1 MKLELFPKG
10 RLVLSAMADADWAGL
25 AERRSVTGGVVLLAG
40 CCVTSW
46 SRTQASCALSSC
58 ESELYAMGSAAVEVL
73 GIHAFLVEQGFS
85 KEPPVVWGDS
95 SSALQLAHRQGTG
108 RLKHVEVRLLAIQ
121 SWVSTG
127 RLRLQKVLSANNV
140 ADVLTKHVSRVT
152 WETLCAVLGLKV
164 TV

>member
-1 MKLELFPKG
+1 M
-10 RLVLSAMADADWAGL
+10 
-25 AERRSVTGGVVLLAG
+25 
-40 CCVTSW
+40 TSW
-46 SRTQASCALSSC
+46 SRTQASYALSSC

-73 GIHAFLVEQGFS
+73 GDTRVSGGTGFS

>member
-1 MKLELFPKG
+1 M
-10 RLVLSAMADADWAGL
+10 
-25 AERRSVTGGVVLLAG
+25 
-40 CCVTSW
+40 TSW
-46 SRTQASCALSSC
+46 SRTQASYALSSC
-58 ESELYAMGSAAVEVL
+58 ESELYALGSAAVEVL

-152 WETLCAVLGLKV
+152 WETLCAVLGLKE

>member
-1 MKLELFPKG
+1 MLCDKL
-10 RLVLSAMADADWAGL
+10 VTDSAH
-25 AERRSVTGGVVLLAG
+25 
-40 CCVTSW
+40 
-46 SRTQASCALSSC
+46 ALSSC

-85 KEPPVVWGDS
+85 KEPAVVWGDS

-127 RLRLQKVLSANNV
+127 RLRLQKVLSADNV
-140 ADVLTKHVSRVT
+140 TDVLTKHVSRTT
-152 WETLCAVLGLKV
+152 WETLCAVCVWLVFEVVVLFDGAMCR
-164 TV
+164 TWS

>member
-1 MKLELFPKG
+1 M
-10 RLVLSAMADADWAGL
+10 
-25 AERRSVTGGVVLLAG
+25 
-40 CCVTSW
+40 
-46 SRTQASCALSSC
+46 
-58 ESELYAMGSAAVEVL
+58 
-73 GIHAFLVEQGFS
+73 
-85 KEPPVVWGDS
+85 WGDS
-95 SSALQLAHRQGTG
+95 SSALQLAQSQVTG

-127 RLRLQKVLSANNV
+127 RLRLQNVLSANNV